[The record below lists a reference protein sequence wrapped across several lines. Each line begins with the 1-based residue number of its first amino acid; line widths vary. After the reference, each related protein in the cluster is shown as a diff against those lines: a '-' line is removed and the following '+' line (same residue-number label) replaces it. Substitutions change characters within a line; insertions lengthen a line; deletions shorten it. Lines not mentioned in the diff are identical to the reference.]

1 MALTAGTLLN
11 VINGID
17 TNILEMNNSETTKV
31 LLYGKTS
38 LNKTSNVHILKV
50 TIDFLL
56 ETKFSE

>member
-17 TNILEMNNSETTKV
+17 TSILEMNNSETTKV